1 MILFNKVVDIFPD
14 FIVKVYCSL
23 CIVSGNI
30 HDDKFIR
37 SAVPLKYSAKYT
49 LQFSGEYNHHNPIR
63 IFH

>member
-37 SAVPLKYSAKYT
+37 
-49 LQFSGEYNHHNPIR
+49 R
-63 IFH
+63 

>member
-23 CIVSGNI
+23 RIVSGNI

-37 SAVPLKYSAKYT
+37 
-49 LQFSGEYNHHNPIR
+49 G
-63 IFH
+63 